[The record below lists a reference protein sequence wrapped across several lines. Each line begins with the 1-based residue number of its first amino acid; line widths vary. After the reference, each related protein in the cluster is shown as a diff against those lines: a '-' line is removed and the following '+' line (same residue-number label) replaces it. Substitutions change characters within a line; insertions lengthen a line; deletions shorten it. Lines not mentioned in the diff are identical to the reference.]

1 MEIAPV
7 IDPHPVTL
15 DEEHLLEQCDVER
28 TRAGGPGGSHRN
40 KVETAIRI
48 RHTPTGVEAMA
59 NERRSQAENLH
70 KAIKRLR
77 VNLALDVRST
87 PDALAGPTE
96 LWRSRCHHGKM
107 MVNPHHVDFPALLAE
122 GLDVMH
128 VCRGDARRAA
138 AWMGCT
144 MSQMVKFLK
153 LEPRALDRVNEIRQ
167 RRGLHGLK

>member
-1 MEIAPV
+1 MQTMAV

-15 DEEHLLEQCDVER
+15 DDEHLLEQCEVQR

-40 KVETAIRI
+40 KVETAIHI
-48 RHTPTGVEAMA
+48 THTPTGVGSMA
-59 NERRSQAENLH
+59 TERRSQVENLA

-77 VNLALDVRST
+77 VNLALEVRST
-87 PDALAGPTE
+87 PDPLAGPSE
-96 LWRSRCHHGKM
+96 LWRSRCHQGKM
-107 MVNPHHVDFPALLAE
+107 MVNPHHADFPLLLAE

-144 MSQMVKFLK
+144 MSQMVKFIK
-153 LEPRALDRVNEIRQ
+153 LEPRALEAINEVRA